1 MKSCRIFIGV
11 VVWARGFTSGAT
23 RRVVRRYT
31 ALLAVL
37 VVVGINSSCGGGY
50 GNSSGSPGNGSPA
63 ASITDSITTLQA
75 GSTYTFQ
82 ATTPSSNGYAAGISW
97 SISPSTGAGTLS
109 NTMNNGF
116 SSSVMYQAPTS
127 PPSPDSVTITATP
140 SDSHVRAAA
149 DTFTIT
155 AAPMAMLDGQFAIEL
170 SGFSLTGET
179 LGAVGSI
186 TADGAGNITGGSIDL
201 NRDRAPSAHIARVTG
216 TYNLDSTMHGRIS
229 VATVP
234 GSDRSLAFSFALAS
248 DMQSGVI
255 TGSDSNG
262 VALAGRL
269 LRQDRT
275 AFSLAKI
282 SSDFIFKLES
292 NSSDRLATIGKL
304 NIGSNSALSGM
315 ADESKSGVDVILAA
329 APIAGRLLAPPDA
342 GGRGTFTLATPP
354 ENSLFVFYVA
364 SDSRLFLLETESG
377 SNTRARQLGL
387 AERQALPFSAAT
399 ANASSRIHAS
409 GFDTQPASFGAVS
422 VTGSFAIR
430 DLSHATLSWDA
441 TSAVTTLSIDSLRS
455 DLVAFDPSTGRGTV
469 EIANGFA
476 NNFANS
482 VVFYLTSPGNGF
494 LLDRTAGRFNR
505 AIAGDLGVIGSK

>member
-1 MKSCRIFIGV
+1 M
-11 VVWARGFTSGAT
+11 
-23 RRVVRRYT
+23 

-37 VVVGINSSCGGGY
+37 VIVGFDSSCGGGY
-50 GNSSGSPGNGSPA
+50 GNSSGSPGNGSTA
-63 ASITDSITTLQA
+63 AITNSITTLQA

-109 NTMNNGF
+109 NAMNNGF
-116 SSSVMYQAPTS
+116 SGSVMYQAPTS
-127 PPSPDSVTITATP
+127 PPSPNSVTITATP
-140 SDSHVRAAA
+140 SDSHVSAAT

-170 SGFSLTGET
+170 SGFNLTGET

-201 NRDRAPSAHIARVTG
+201 NRNRASSAHIAGVTG
-216 TYNLDSTMHGRIS
+216 TYTLDSTMHGRIS

-234 GSDRSLAFSFALAS
+234 GSDRPLTFSLALAS

-262 VALAGRL
+262 VALSGRL

-282 SSDFIFKLES
+282 SSGFIFKLES
-292 NSSDRLATIGKL
+292 NSSDRLATIGTL
-304 NIGSNSALSGM
+304 NIGSNSILSGM
-315 ADESKSGVDVILAA
+315 ADESKSGVDVIFAA
-329 APIAGRLLAPPDA
+329 APIAGRLLVPPDA
-342 GGRGTFTLATPP
+342 DGRGTFTLATPA

-377 SNTRARQLGL
+377 SITRARQLGL
-387 AERQALPFSAAT
+387 AERQKLPFSAAT

-409 GFDTQPASFGAVS
+409 GFDAQPASFGAVS
-422 VTGSFAIR
+422 VAGSFAIR

-441 TSAVTTLSIDSLRS
+441 TSAVTTVSIDSLRS
-455 DLVAFDPSTGRGTV
+455 DLVVFDPSTGRGTV

-482 VVFYLTSPGNGF
+482 VVFYLVSPGNGF

-505 AIAGDLGVIGSK
+505 AIAGDLEAVGSK